1 MPTDVSTLTV
11 EVDSRSVRR
20 GTTDLDRFG
29 QQGRRTETA
38 TGRLQGSFNALRVAA
53 ASLGGVIGLLTF
65 GKTIAEF
72 QALERSLGV
81 VFGSVERGTKVMED
95 LQRAATQTPF
105 SINELAQSVIKL
117 RASGIEPT

>member
-72 QALERSLGV
+72 QSLERSLGV

-95 LQRAATQTPF
+95 LQRVATQTPF